1 MDLYTGLALVSHLVR
16 TLVFASVAILAVLF
30 LVDWLARTRKLNPF
44 NPIAR
49 SVRRV
54 VDPLILPI
62 ERRVVRAGALPSSAP
77 IWALVGAVILGVILV
92 SGVDWVLGS
101 IVSLWFAATSGP
113 MGLFVFLV
121 RLTFGVLQLALLVVV
136 VVSWLPISPY
146 SPWVRW
152 AFALTEPIL
161 RPLRGIVPSLGAFD
175 ITPIV
180 AYFVLQILEWAFLR
194 MAGM

>member
-1 MDLYTGLALVSHLVR
+1 MELYTGLALVSHLVR
-16 TLVFASVAILAVLF
+16 MLVFASVAILAVLF
-30 LVDWLARTRKLNPF
+30 LLDWLARTRKLNPF

-49 SVRRV
+49 SVRRAI
-54 VDPLILPI
+54 DPLILPI
-62 ERRVVRAGALPSSAP
+62 ERRVVRAGGLPSSAP
-77 IWALVGAVILGVILV
+77 IWALVAAVIVGVILV

-152 AFALTEPIL
+152 AFVLTEPIL

-194 MAGM
+194 LAGM

>member
-1 MDLYTGLALVSHLVR
+1 VDLYTGLALVSHLVR

-30 LVDWLARTRKLNPF
+30 LLDWLARTRKLNPF

-49 SVRRV
+49 SVRRAI
-54 VDPLILPI
+54 DPLILPI
-62 ERRVVRAGALPSSAP
+62 ERRVVRAGGLPSSAP
-77 IWALVGAVILGVILV
+77 IWALVAAVIVGVILV

-152 AFALTEPIL
+152 AFVLTEPIL

-194 MAGM
+194 LAGM

>member
-30 LVDWLARTRKLNPF
+30 LLDWLARTRKLNPF

-49 SVRRV
+49 SVRRAI
-54 VDPLILPI
+54 DPLILPI
-62 ERRVVRAGALPSSAP
+62 ERRVVRAGGLPSSAP
-77 IWALVGAVILGVILV
+77 IWALVAAVILGIIIV

-101 IVSLWFAATSGP
+101 LVSLWFAATSGP

-121 RLTFGVLQLALLVVV
+121 RLTFGVLRLAVIVVV

-146 SPWVRW
+146 SGWVRW
-152 AFALTEPIL
+152 AFTLTEPIL
-161 RPLRGIVPSLGAFD
+161 RPLRGIVPTLGAFD

-180 AYFVLQILEWAFLR
+180 AYFLLGILEWAFLR
-194 MAGM
+194 L

>member
-30 LVDWLARTRKLNPF
+30 LLDWLARTRKLNPF

-49 SVRRV
+49 SVRRA

-62 ERRVVRAGALPSSAP
+62 ERRVVRAGGLPSSAP

-180 AYFVLQILEWAFLR
+180 AYFVLQIIEWAFLR
-194 MAGM
+194 LAGM

>member
-30 LVDWLARTRKLNPF
+30 LLDWLARTRKLNPF

-49 SVRRV
+49 SIRRA

-62 ERRVVRAGALPSSAP
+62 ERRVVRAGGLPSSAP
-77 IWALVGAVILGVILV
+77 IWALVAAVIVGVILV

-194 MAGM
+194 LAGM

>member
-16 TLVFASVAILAVLF
+16 TLVFASVALLAVLF
-30 LVDWLARTRKLNPF
+30 LLDWLARTRKLNPF

-49 SVRRV
+49 SVRRA

-62 ERRVVRAGALPSSAP
+62 ERRVVRAGGLPSSAP
-77 IWALVGAVILGVILV
+77 IWALVAAVIVGVILV

-152 AFALTEPIL
+152 AFVLTEPIL

-180 AYFVLQILEWAFLR
+180 AYFVLQIIEWAFLR
-194 MAGM
+194 LAGM

>member
-1 MDLYTGLALVSHLVR
+1 VDLYTGLALVSHLVR

-30 LVDWLARTRKLNPF
+30 LLDWLARTRKLNPF

-49 SVRRV
+49 SVRRA

-62 ERRVVRAGALPSSAP
+62 ERRVVRAGGLPSSAP
-77 IWALVGAVILGVILV
+77 IWALVAAVIVGVILV

-152 AFALTEPIL
+152 AFVLTEPIL

-194 MAGM
+194 LAGM

>member
-30 LVDWLARTRKLNPF
+30 LLDWLARTRKLNPF

-49 SVRRV
+49 NVRRA

-62 ERRVVRAGALPSSAP
+62 ERRVVRAGGLPSSAP

-146 SPWVRW
+146 SSWVRW

-194 MAGM
+194 LAGM

>member
-30 LVDWLARTRKLNPF
+30 LLDWLARTRKLNPF

-49 SVRRV
+49 SVRRAI
-54 VDPLILPI
+54 DPLILPI
-62 ERRVVRAGALPSSAP
+62 ERRVVRAGGLPSSAP

-152 AFALTEPIL
+152 AFVLTEPIL

-194 MAGM
+194 LAGM

>member
-1 MDLYTGLALVSHLVR
+1 VDLYTGLALVSHLVR

-30 LVDWLARTRKLNPF
+30 LLDWLARTRKLNPF

-49 SVRRV
+49 SVRRAI
-54 VDPLILPI
+54 DPLILPI
-62 ERRVVRAGALPSSAP
+62 ERRVVRAGGLPSSAP

-152 AFALTEPIL
+152 AFVLTEPIL

-194 MAGM
+194 LAGM

>member
-30 LVDWLARTRKLNPF
+30 LLDWLARTRKLNPF

-49 SVRRV
+49 SVRRA

-62 ERRVVRAGALPSSAP
+62 ERRVVRAGGLPSSAP

-121 RLTFGVLQLALLVVV
+121 RLIFGVLQLALLVVV

-194 MAGM
+194 LAGM

>member
-30 LVDWLARTRKLNPF
+30 LLDWLARTRKLNPF

-49 SVRRV
+49 SVRRA

-62 ERRVVRAGALPSSAP
+62 ERRVVRAGGLPSSAP

-194 MAGM
+194 LAGM

>member
-1 MDLYTGLALVSHLVR
+1 M
-16 TLVFASVAILAVLF
+16 LVFASVAILAVLF
-30 LVDWLARTRKLNPF
+30 LLDWLARTRKLNPF

-49 SVRRV
+49 SVRRAI
-54 VDPLILPI
+54 DPLILPI
-62 ERRVVRAGALPSSAP
+62 ERRVVRAGGLPSSAP
-77 IWALVGAVILGVILV
+77 IWALVAAVIVGVILV

-152 AFALTEPIL
+152 AFVLTEPIL

-194 MAGM
+194 LAGM

>member
-30 LVDWLARTRKLNPF
+30 LLDWLARTRKLNPF

-49 SVRRV
+49 SVRRAI
-54 VDPLILPI
+54 DPLILPI
-62 ERRVVRAGALPSSAP
+62 ERRVVRAGGLPSSAP
-77 IWALVGAVILGVILV
+77 IWALVAAVIVGVILV

-152 AFALTEPIL
+152 AFVLTEPIL

-194 MAGM
+194 LAGM

>member
-30 LVDWLARTRKLNPF
+30 LLDWLARTRKLNPF

-49 SVRRV
+49 SVRRAI
-54 VDPLILPI
+54 DPLILPI
-62 ERRVVRAGALPSSAP
+62 ERRVVRAGGLPSSAP
-77 IWALVGAVILGVILV
+77 IWALVAAVIVGVILV

-152 AFALTEPIL
+152 AFVLTEPIL

-180 AYFVLQILEWAFLR
+180 AYFVLQIIEWAFLR
-194 MAGM
+194 LAGM

>member
-30 LVDWLARTRKLNPF
+30 LLDWLARTRKLNPF

-49 SVRRV
+49 SVRRA

-62 ERRVVRAGALPSSAP
+62 ERRVVRAGGLPSSAP
-77 IWALVGAVILGVILV
+77 IWALVAAVIVGVILV

-152 AFALTEPIL
+152 AFVLTEPIL

-180 AYFVLQILEWAFLR
+180 AYFVLQIIEWAFLR
-194 MAGM
+194 LAGM

>member
-1 MDLYTGLALVSHLVR
+1 VDLYTGLALVSHLVR

-30 LVDWLARTRKLNPF
+30 LLDWLARTRKLNPF

-49 SVRRV
+49 SVRRAI
-54 VDPLILPI
+54 DPLILPI
-62 ERRVVRAGALPSSAP
+62 ERRVVRAGGLPSSAP

-101 IVSLWFAATSGP
+101 VVSLWFAATSGP

-194 MAGM
+194 LAGM

>member
-30 LVDWLARTRKLNPF
+30 LLDWLARTRKLNPF

-49 SVRRV
+49 SVRRAI
-54 VDPLILPI
+54 DTLILPI
-62 ERRVVRAGALPSSAP
+62 ERRVVRAGGLPSSAP

-101 IVSLWFAATSGP
+101 VVSLWFAATSGP

-194 MAGM
+194 LAGM

>member
-1 MDLYTGLALVSHLVR
+1 VDLYTGLALVSHLVR

-30 LVDWLARTRKLNPF
+30 LLDWLARTRKLNPF

-49 SVRRV
+49 SVRRA

-62 ERRVVRAGALPSSAP
+62 ERRVVRAGGLPSSAP

-180 AYFVLQILEWAFLR
+180 AYFVLQIIEWAFLR
-194 MAGM
+194 LAGM

>member
-30 LVDWLARTRKLNPF
+30 LLDWLARTRKLNPF

-49 SVRRV
+49 SIRRA

-62 ERRVVRAGALPSSAP
+62 ERRVVRAGGLPSSAP
-77 IWALVGAVILGVILV
+77 IWALVAAVIVGVILV

-152 AFALTEPIL
+152 AFVLTEPIL

-180 AYFVLQILEWAFLR
+180 AYFLLQLLEWAFLR
-194 MAGM
+194 L

>member
-30 LVDWLARTRKLNPF
+30 LLDWLARTRKLNPF

-49 SVRRV
+49 SVRRAI
-54 VDPLILPI
+54 DPLILPI
-62 ERRVVRAGALPSSAP
+62 ERRVVRAGGLPSSAP

-152 AFALTEPIL
+152 AFVLTEPIL

-180 AYFVLQILEWAFLR
+180 AYFVLQIIEWAFLR
-194 MAGM
+194 LAGM

>member
-1 MDLYTGLALVSHLVR
+1 VDLYTGLALVSHLVR

-30 LVDWLARTRKLNPF
+30 LLDWLARTRKLNPF

-49 SVRRV
+49 SVRRA

-62 ERRVVRAGALPSSAP
+62 ERRVVRAGGLPSSAP
-77 IWALVGAVILGVILV
+77 IWALVAAVILGIIIV

-101 IVSLWFAATSGP
+101 LVSLWFAATSGP

-121 RLTFGVLQLALLVVV
+121 RLTFGVLRLAVIVVV

-146 SPWVRW
+146 SGWVRW
-152 AFALTEPIL
+152 AFTLTEPIL
-161 RPLRGIVPSLGAFD
+161 RPLRGIVPTLGAFD

-180 AYFVLQILEWAFLR
+180 AYFLLGILEWAFLR
-194 MAGM
+194 LAGM

>member
-1 MDLYTGLALVSHLVR
+1 
-16 TLVFASVAILAVLF
+16 
-30 LVDWLARTRKLNPF
+30 
-44 NPIAR
+44 
-49 SVRRV
+49 
-54 VDPLILPI
+54 
-62 ERRVVRAGALPSSAP
+62 
-77 IWALVGAVILGVILV
+77 
-92 SGVDWVLGS
+92 
-101 IVSLWFAATSGP
+101 
-113 MGLFVFLV
+113 VFLV

-152 AFALTEPIL
+152 AFVLTEPIL

-194 MAGM
+194 LAGM

>member
-30 LVDWLARTRKLNPF
+30 LLDWLARTRKLNPF
-44 NPIAR
+44 NPVAR
-49 SVRRV
+49 SIRRA

-62 ERRVVRAGALPSSAP
+62 ERRVVRAGGLPSSAP
-77 IWALVGAVILGVILV
+77 IWALVAAVIVGVILV

-113 MGLFVFLV
+113 MGLFIFLV

-180 AYFVLQILEWAFLR
+180 AYFLLQLLEWAFLR
-194 MAGM
+194 L

>member
-1 MDLYTGLALVSHLVR
+1 VDLYTGLALVSHLVR

-30 LVDWLARTRKLNPF
+30 LLDWLARTRKLNPF

-49 SVRRV
+49 SVRRA

-62 ERRVVRAGALPSSAP
+62 ERRVVRAGGLPSSAP
-77 IWALVGAVILGVILV
+77 IWALVGAVIVGVIIV

-161 RPLRGIVPSLGAFD
+161 RPLRGMVPSLGAFD

-180 AYFVLQILEWAFLR
+180 AYFLLRILEWAFLR
-194 MAGM
+194 LAGM